1 MKRTALI
8 TLSAILIL
16 VTSLP
21 AQDTAANDAYIK
33 AMTSNDVGEKA
44 TLLKDWVATYGG
56 KGQQYENFACATL
69 CTINYP
75 GKTPE
80 DIINYG
86 EKAITLGG
94 LDDSTKCQVL
104 LQVSAVYTHKG
115 QNLAKAK
122 NYSQQIVQISQAA
135 KGKESEANN
144 AKMWNQLVGA
154 GYFTKAQAMEKNG
167 ELKDAVTAYINS
179 YNILKNKQII
189 TSIAKLG
196 KSLYDS
202 KAYADAEKAFAT
214 AVPIL
219 KDYGSTTLYAK
230 TLHRLGKKS
239 EAINY
244 YKQSYGKKRSGEIAY
259 NIALLLAPQAQTS
272 ATVGQETVQF
282 FLEASFLSPANSK
295 KAMEY
300 AQGLYFK
307 HNPAYNEK
315 IQALQTKSKN
325 LETLTNTFNSKFG
338 EKEEEELSEAEKKEM
353 NSILAQID
361 SEHKAITTLQT
372 EQQTELEKFNQL
384 IAQTKQKL
392 GINS

>member
-33 AMTSNDVGEKA
+33 AMTTNDIGQKA
-44 TLLKDWVATYGG
+44 TLLKEWVANYGG

-69 CTINYP
+69 CTMNYP
-75 GKTPE
+75 GKTPA
-80 DIINYG
+80 DVINYG

-104 LQVSAVYTHKG
+104 LQVSAMYTHQG
-115 QNLAKAK
+115 QNLSKAK

-135 KGKESEANN
+135 KGKASEANN
-144 AKMWNQLVGA
+144 AKLWNQLIGA
-154 GYFTKAQAMEKNG
+154 GYFTQAQAMEKNKENKG
-167 ELKDAVTAYINS
+167 AVTAYINS

-189 TSIAKLG
+189 TSVAKLG
-196 KSLYDS
+196 KTLYDA
-202 KAYADAEKAFAT
+202 KAYADAEKAFAA

-219 KDYGSTTLYAK
+219 QDYGSITLYAK
-230 TLHRLGKKS
+230 TLHRLSKKS
-239 EAINY
+239 DAIKY
-244 YKQSYGKKRSGEIAY
+244 YKQSYGKKRSGEVAY
-259 NIALLLAPQAQTS
+259 NIALLLAPQAQSS
-272 ATVGQETVQF
+272 ATVGNETIQY

-315 IQALQTKSKN
+315 IQSLQTKGKN
-325 LETLTNTFNSKFG
+325 LESLTNSFNSKFG
-338 EKEEEELSEAEKKEM
+338 EKEEEELSEAEKTEM

-361 SEHKAITTLQT
+361 SEQKAIETLQA
-372 EQQTELEKFNQL
+372 EQQAELEKFNQL

-392 GINS
+392 GLN